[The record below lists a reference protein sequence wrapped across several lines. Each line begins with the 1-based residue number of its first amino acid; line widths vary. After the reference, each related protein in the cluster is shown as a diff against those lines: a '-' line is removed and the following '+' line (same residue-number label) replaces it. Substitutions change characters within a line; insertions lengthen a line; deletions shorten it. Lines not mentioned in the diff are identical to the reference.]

1 MKTVPAG
8 PAKPRG
14 RPRSFDRE
22 KALERAMQV
31 FWKQGYEATSIHDLT
46 RAMGINPPSLYAAF
60 GDKERLFMEAV
71 ERYQRECGP
80 AVSCILDEA
89 PSARGA
95 MERLLMESAGQMAHS
110 GDPRGCMLITSATN
124 CSAASVQAALAGR
137 RDEQKAALKARID
150 RGLREGELPR
160 GTDTGALADF
170 YTTVLQGMAI
180 SARDGAARKSLLAA
194 AEAAMR
200 AWPQKK

>member
-1 MKTVPAG
+1 
-8 PAKPRG
+8 
-14 RPRSFDRE
+14 
-22 KALERAMQV
+22 
-31 FWKQGYEATSIHDLT
+31 
-46 RAMGINPPSLYAAF
+46 
-60 GDKERLFMEAV
+60 
-71 ERYQRECGP
+71 
-80 AVSCILDEA
+80 
-89 PSARGA
+89 
-95 MERLLMESAGQMAHS
+95 MERLLTESADQMAHS

-150 RGLREGELPR
+150 RGLREGELPP

-180 SARDGAARKSLLAA
+180 QARDGATRKSLLAA

-200 AWPQKK
+200 AWPRRQKKSRPSRR

>member
-1 MKTVPAG
+1 VTPPDTGA
-8 PAKPRG
+8 AKPRG

-80 AVSCILDEA
+80 AVACILDEA
-89 PSARGA
+89 QTARGA
-95 MERLLMESAGQMAHS
+95 IERLLTESAGQMAHS
-110 GDPRGCMLITSATN
+110 GDPRGCMLITN
-124 CSAASVQAALAGR
+124 CSAPSVQSALAGR
-137 RDEQKAALKARID
+137 REHQKAALKARID
-150 RGLREGELPR
+150 RGAREGELPR
-160 GTDTGALADF
+160 GTDTAALADF
-170 YTTVLQGMAI
+170 YTTVLQGMAL
-180 SARDGAARKSLLAA
+180 SARDGATRKSLLAA

-200 AWPQKK
+200 AWPRKK